1 MDTIA
6 KNVFVEDQFPG
17 VTLGVISQS
26 RGLIQI
32 DAPPAPED
40 GRSWRA
46 SMMGMGE
53 GHERVLVN
61 LDSHPDRTLGVRAMD
76 CTVIAHEK
84 TALAFQ
90 NRPNTFKAQGDE
102 TGANWEG
109 IPGLGSVRWAPP
121 EISFAQQMTLH
132 WSDTP
137 VILES
142 HPGPTSGAIWV
153 ILPDEKIVFVGDAVA
168 KGRPPFLA
176 HADIPAWLEALEL
189 LQSADYKGYTV
200 VSGRGG
206 RCLRKPYAV
215 RSIRSNGSMIRSKN
229 WERNVP
235 LQQLLRNLPTSSSRI
250 TKLLLRGINNI
261 CIACDTVCRIITFV
275 IINLPHVTPWMSS
288 EHPASF

>member
-6 KNVFVEDQFPG
+6 KNVFVEDRFPG

-46 SMMGMGE
+46 AMMGMGE

-102 TGANWEG
+102 TGANWEA

-137 VILES
+137 VVLES
-142 HPGPTSGAIWV
+142 HSGPTSGAIWV
-153 ILPDEKIVFVGDAVA
+153 VLPEEKIVFVGDTVA
-168 KGRPPFLA
+168 KNQPPFLA
-176 HADIPAWLEALEL
+176 HADISAWLESLEL
-189 LQSADYKGYTV
+189 LQNPEYKGYTV

-206 RCLRKPYAV
+206 VVTPQAV
-215 RSIRSNGSMIRSKN
+215 RSQADSLKKIQDKIDKLAKKRSSPAAVEKLADQILKDYKAPAAKHKQYSHRLRYGLQNYYIRHYQ
-229 WERNVP
+229 P
-235 LQQLLRNLPTSSSRI
+235 SSR
-250 TKLLLRGINNI
+250 N
-261 CIACDTVCRIITFV
+261 AV
-275 IINLPHVTPWMSS
+275 
-288 EHPASF
+288 EE

>member
-1 MDTIA
+1 MDAIA
-6 KNVFVEDQFPG
+6 KNVFIEDKFPG

-46 SMMGMGE
+46 SLMGMGE

-121 EISFAQQMTLH
+121 EISFAQQLTLH

-153 ILPDEKIVFVGDAVA
+153 ILPEEKIVFVGDAVA
-168 KGRPPFLA
+168 KGQPPFLA
-176 HADIPAWLEALEL
+176 HADIPSWLEALEL
-189 LQSADYKGYTV
+189 LQGSDYKGYTI

-206 RCLRKPYAV
+206 VMTPQAV
-215 RSIRSNGSMIRSKN
+215 RTQADSLKRIHDKVEKLGKKRSLAAIEKLADQILKGYKAPSARHKQYSH
-229 WERNVP
+229 RLRYG
-235 LQQLLRNLPTSSSRI
+235 LQNYYTRHYQPSSR
-250 TKLLLRGINNI
+250 
-261 CIACDTVCRIITFV
+261 
-275 IINLPHVTPWMSS
+275 HVAD
-288 EHPASF
+288 E